1 MSLRHIFARKD
12 FDALAKAAKEN
23 HLHRAL
29 GPVSLTA
36 LGVGCIIGAGI
47 FVTTGLA
54 AAHYGGP
61 AIIVSYVVAALA
73 CTLAA
78 LCYAEFAAMTPVAG
92 SIYTYAYTTLGE
104 IFAWI
109 IGWDLILEY
118 SMGTAAVASA
128 WTDYLNVL
136 LKSLFRGTQI
146 IPRQFLADPFTHV
159 EGLPGRPW
167 FNLPSVLIM
176 IVITTI
182 LVRGIKESART
193 NALLVMVKVGVVIF
207 VICVGAGYVQWS
219 NWTAVPVEERI
230 LPQEQVAMDLVKK
243 TLAKPNGKENATDRI
258 VMARKDLAERHQL
271 DWAPAEVERLQKSE
285 RINRDEADAAVV
297 AGLTR
302 ELTAEYRLEWV
313 QGEIE
318 RLHAAGKL
326 TADEAKSHL
335 TAAEKKMRPR
345 LAADVRHRAIVERLM
360 PELRREGENKE
371 MENWGLLG
379 YVGIGSWLRPV
390 DNATRT
396 PFMPYG
402 LSGLMLGASI
412 VFFAYIGFDSISTH
426 AEEARNPQRDVPI
439 GIIFSLVLCTILYVA
454 VVAVITGMVRY
465 PDIDVHASIA
475 VAFDQR
481 AKETHSGLLQMS
493 GALIAAG
500 GLARM
505 TSVLLVL
512 FLSQARIFM
521 AMARDGLLPKFF
533 GRVHPRYRTP
543 HVATMLTG
551 AVVCLV
557 AGFVPLGDLTKMVN
571 IGTLLA
577 FSMVC
582 MAVMILRVQRPDVH
596 RPFRCPLVWVVGPL
610 GIVVNLL
617 LMLFLPP
624 MTWLRLLI
632 WLMIGLA
639 VYFGYS
645 RHRSHLFKHLM
656 HEIQEPRDERLD
668 NEDVVEA

>member
-1 MSLRHIFARKD
+1 MNLKHIFAKKD
-12 FDALAKAAKEN
+12 FDLLAKTAKEN
-23 HLHRAL
+23 HLHRVL

-36 LGVGCIIGAGI
+36 MGIGCIVGAGI
-47 FVTTGLA
+47 FVTTGMA
-54 AAHYGGP
+54 AAHCGGP
-61 AIIVSYVVAALA
+61 AIIVSYVVAAFA

-128 WTDYLNVL
+128 WSGYLNEL
-136 LKSLFRGTQI
+136 LRSLSGGKVT
-146 IPRQFLADPFTHV
+146 IPLQFLADPFTPVAGHA
-159 EGLPGRPW
+159 GRHW
-167 FNLPSVLIM
+167 LNLPAVLIM
-176 IVITTI
+176 VVITYI

-193 NALLVMVKVGVVIF
+193 NALLVAIKVGVVIF

-219 NWTAVPVEERI
+219 NWTAVPVEDRV
-230 LPQEQVAMDLVKK
+230 LPQEQVAMSLVKK
-243 TLAKPNGKENATDRI
+243 VLAKPNGSEDPMDR
-258 VMARKDLAERHQL
+258 VVLLRKDLATQHRL
-271 DWAPAEVERLQKSE
+271 DWVPAEIESMQKTERLTH
-285 RINRDEADAAVV
+285 DEAKARVV
-297 AGLTR
+297 AELTR

-313 QGEIE
+313 RGEIK
-318 RLHAAGKL
+318 RLQAAGTL
-326 TADEAKSHL
+326 TADEAKVRL
-335 TAAEKKMRPR
+335 ATAEKGIRPR
-345 LAADVRHRAIVERLM
+345 QAVDMQHRAVVERLT
-360 PELRREGENKE
+360 PELRREGESQE
-371 MENWGLLG
+371 MESWGLLG
-379 YVGIGSWLRPV
+379 YMGISRWLRPV
-390 DNATRT
+390 DDATRT

-439 GIIFSLVLCTILYVA
+439 GIILSLIICTILYVS

-475 VAFDQR
+475 VAFGQR
-481 AKETHSGLLQMS
+481 AKETQSGLLKMS
-493 GALIAAG
+493 GSLIAAG
-500 GLARM
+500 GLAGM

-521 AMARDGLLPKFF
+521 AMSRDGLLPKFF
-533 GRVHPRYRTP
+533 GEVHPRFRTP
-543 HVATMLTG
+543 HIATMVTG
-551 AVVCLV
+551 AAVCVV

-577 FSMVC
+577 FIMVC
-582 MAVMILRVQRPDVH
+582 LAVMILRVQRPDVH
-596 RPFRCPLVWVVGPL
+596 RPFRCPMIWLVGPL
-610 GIVVNLL
+610 GIAVNLL
-617 LMLFLPP
+617 LMLFLPL
-624 MTWLRLLI
+624 MTWVRLLV
-632 WLMIGLA
+632 WLVIGLA
-639 VYFGYS
+639 IYFFYS

-656 HEIQEPRDERLD
+656 HEIQEPRDERID
-668 NEDVVEA
+668 DEDAEGA